1 MTFEFTQ
8 EEKASMTADQIA
20 ALQSIEARMDALD
33 VLHKAFKNKYKAKG
47 FEEIQE
53 YCDLL
58 SYLAEIVVEK
68 HRDLEKKWSKM
79 GEELKELK
87 SEK

>member
-1 MTFEFTQ
+1 MTYPIELTPEEQ
-8 EEKASMTADQIA
+8 ESLTTDQKA
-20 ALQSIEARMDALD
+20 ALDAIGARMEALT
-33 VLHKAFKNKYKAKG
+33 VLEKAFKRKEQAKG

-68 HRDLEKKWSKM
+68 HHDLEKKWSKV

-87 SEK
+87 K